1 MRKLEKLDRRIL
13 AILIPAILENA
24 LLTVSGMILTAYI
37 GRLEINEISAY
48 GIATRI
54 YSI

>member
-37 GRLEINEISAY
+37 GRLEINEIRQYVMTSQNL
-48 GIATRI
+48 
-54 YSI
+54 